1 MKVKLTLVIS
11 LFIVGFNHAQS
22 SGLQLLEVGPTA
34 AELSLSEA
42 AVATPNGSSS
52 IYTNPAL
59 LVMQQR
65 PSISLGYTNWIADSN
80 NLFGGINLKN
90 GNRAIAFSF
99 YTSGIS
105 GFEQRN
111 NPGDSNGDF
120 SIQYVSISGAYSRE
134 FKWFSAGIA
143 AHYLNEEVF
152 PFRANGY
159 AINLGLAT
167 ALSND
172 RIRIGTSLLNI
183 GEMEKLDQVATNLP
197 SSFNFGVAVDVL
209 EFVHEKSP
217 ELPILAT
224 IMVDYVQPIESFS
237 SNEQDFTPSE
247 TYFNLGLNLLI
258 TEIVEVR
265 AGYKTQDNA
274 RPTSFG
280 LGFIAE
286 KVTFRYALIPF
297 NTGFGTV
304 HSIGLQYQL

>member
-1 MKVKLTLVIS
+1 MRASLIVSIS
-11 LFIVGFNHAQS
+11 LCLTGILQAQS
-22 SGLQLLEVGPTA
+22 SGIKMLEVGPTA
-34 AELSLSEA
+34 SELSISEA

-59 LVMQQR
+59 LVMQDR
-65 PSISLGYTNWIADSN
+65 PSLSFGYTSWIADTN
-80 NLFGGINLKN
+80 NLFGGINFVKD
-90 GNRAIAFSF
+90 NRAVAFSF

-111 NPGDSNGDF
+111 NPGESNGDF
-120 SIQYVSISGAYSRE
+120 SIQYVSISGAYARD

-159 AINLGLAT
+159 AVNFGLAT
-167 ALSND
+167 SLSND
-172 RIRIGTSLLNI
+172 RIRIGTSFLNL
-183 GEMEKLDQVATNLP
+183 GEMEKLDQVATELP

-209 EFVHEKSP
+209 EFVHGKSP
-217 ELPILAT
+217 DLPILAT
-224 IMVDYVQPIESFS
+224 LMVDFIQPLESL
-237 SNEQDFTPSE
+237 SNNDQDFTPTE
-247 TYFNLGLNLLI
+247 TYFNLGINLLI
-258 TEIVEVR
+258 SDVVEVR

-280 LGFIAE
+280 LGFITD
-286 KVTFRYALIPF
+286 KVTFNYALIPF

>member
-1 MKVKLTLVIS
+1 MKAILSLVLSFS
-11 LFIVGFNHAQS
+11 LFSLLQAQS
-22 SGLQLLEVGPTA
+22 SGIKLLEVGPTA
-34 AELSLSEA
+34 AELSISEA
-42 AVATPNGSSS
+42 AVATPNGASSM
-52 IYTNPAL
+52 YTNPSL
-59 LVMQQR
+59 LVMQER
-65 PSISLGYTNWIADSN
+65 PTLSLGYTNWIADTN
-80 NLFGGINLKN
+80 NLFGGINLVN
-90 GNRAIAFSF
+90 DQRAFAFSF

-111 NPGDSNGDF
+111 NPGESNGEF
-120 SIQYVSISGAYSRE
+120 SIQYVSISAGYARD

-167 ALSND
+167 SLTDD

-183 GEMEKLDQVATNLP
+183 GEMEKLDQVATELP
-197 SSFNFGVAVDVL
+197 SSFNFGVAIDVL
-209 EFVHEKSP
+209 EFVHGKSP
-217 ELPILAT
+217 DLPILAT
-224 IMVDYVQPIESFS
+224 FMADFIQPLESFS
-237 SNEQDFTPSE
+237 GDDQDFTPSD

-258 TEIVEVR
+258 SEIVEVR
-265 AGYKTQDNA
+265 AGYKTQKNA

-280 LGFIAE
+280 LGFITE
-286 KVTFRYALIPF
+286 KVTFNYALIPF